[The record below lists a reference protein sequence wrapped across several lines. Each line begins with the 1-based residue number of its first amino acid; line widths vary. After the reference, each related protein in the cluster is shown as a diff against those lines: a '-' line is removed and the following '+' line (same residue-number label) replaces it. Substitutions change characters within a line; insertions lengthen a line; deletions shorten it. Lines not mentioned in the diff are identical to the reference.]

1 MAISVNIA
9 IIAIGGGFSERGI
22 ESLTNLPSEEDLWK
36 AGQNIK
42 EGMKLE
48 YNYISSENDMVT
60 NDLGISI
67 SFKEYNENYWNATIN
82 IINGT
87 EKTIFNSNMSKDN
100 LFFDKKP
107 DELKKEIE
115 LLESSIFSIRDSTRE
130 PKYLVIG
137 AIWDNINY
145 KLTTIPMKIIS
156 RDDFIVGQEN
166 YQTYILNYDL
176 DDRKNNIWITK
187 EVPLP
192 VKAEIHQE
200 NEIKYEFTLQNASLK

>member
-1 MAISVNIA
+1 M
-9 IIAIGGGFSERGI
+9 
-22 ESLTNLPSEEDLWK
+22 T
-36 AGQNIK
+36 
-42 EGMKLE
+42 LE

-60 NDLGISI
+60 NDLDILI
-67 SFKEYNENYWNATIN
+67 SFQEYNENYWNATIN

-107 DELKKEIE
+107 DELKNEIE

-156 RDDFIVGQEN
+156 RDDIMVGQEN

-200 NEIKYEFTLQNASLK
+200 NDIKYEFTLQMKPKIINYYFFRTLVNNQLT